1 MGGADRVKVNA
12 VKNAVSGMANAS
24 AAVCF
29 ALFGDVRWA
38 FVAPLAAG
46 FLVGGWIGPK
56 IARKVP
62 RWAVPGHRQPV
73 RDRPRGE
80 AGHERIPLTW
90 VIRQFKM
97 R

>member
-1 MGGADRVKVNA
+1 MGDADRVKVNA
-12 VKNAVSGMANAS
+12 VKNAVSGMANAL

-46 FLVGGWIGPK
+46 FPGWWMDRPEDCQEGT
-56 IARKVP
+56 

-90 VIRQFKM
+90 VIRQSK
-97 R
+97 